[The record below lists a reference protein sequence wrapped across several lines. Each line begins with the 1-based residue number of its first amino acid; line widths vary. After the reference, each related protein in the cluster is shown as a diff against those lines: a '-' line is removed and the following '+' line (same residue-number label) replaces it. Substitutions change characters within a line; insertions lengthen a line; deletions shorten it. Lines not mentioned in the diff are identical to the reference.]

1 MQLIKLNVA
10 SRCDMNLC
18 RNKADY
24 RIATGKNTLSALFG
38 TSGLYLCRDCL
49 AALYEAIGK
58 EFVPKSPDNLVKKA
72 IKRRENNE
80 GK

>member
-10 SRCDMNLC
+10 SRCDMHLC

-24 RIATGKNTLSALFG
+24 RIATGKGTLSALFG
-38 TSGLYLCRDCL
+38 TAGIYLCHDCL

-58 EFVPKSPDNLVKKA
+58 ELVPKSPDNIIKKA
-72 IKRRENNE
+72 VKRRENDE